1 MNSTIVAGFSELVK
15 KLTIELTNSKRE
27 KNPSSK
33 LLSIKLNATRRALQI
48 IKDFP
53 DPITNGEQLAP
64 IKGIGPK
71 FIKKMNE
78 MIESGSIS
86 EAKSDTSSNEGQE
99 NYENVKAL
107 IRITGIGPV
116 KAQKLV
122 DDGITL
128 DTLLTAYNSKD
139 KDLLETLTHHQLLGV
154 KHFHDLEKRIPRSE
168 ITEIKGFLEAMLKSI
183 NNDLSF
189 IILGSYRRE
198 VVTSG
203 DIDILVY
210 HKGIHTLEQAEST
223 TYLAEFKEILI
234 QHNFLV
240 DHLTMKG
247 TTKYMGFG
255 KYRDNPVR
263 RIDIRFIALE
273 SLGAAMLYFT
283 GSGEFNK
290 NMRTF
295 ALKNGYTINE
305 YGIYKL
311 KSNRKTKDYIVPTE
325 TEEDIFKVLGLKYIE
340 PHART
345 RYVKF
350 Q

>member
-1 MNSTIVAGFSELVK
+1 
-15 KLTIELTNSKRE
+15 
-27 KNPSSK
+27 
-33 LLSIKLNATRRALQI
+33 
-48 IKDFP
+48 
-53 DPITNGEQLAP
+53 
-64 IKGIGPK
+64 
-71 FIKKMNE
+71 
-78 MIESGSIS
+78 MIESGSIA
-86 EAKSDTSSNEGQE
+86 EAKSDTTPGEVGKAQE

-107 IRITGIGPV
+107 TRVTGIGPV

-122 DDGITL
+122 DEGITL
-128 DTLLTAYNSKD
+128 ETLLEAYTSKD
-139 KDLLETLTHHQLLGV
+139 KELLETLTHHQLLGV
-154 KHFHDLEKRIPRSE
+154 KHFHDLEKRIPHSE
-168 ITEIKGFLEAMLKSI
+168 ITEIKGFLESILKSI

-198 VVTSG
+198 AVTSG

-210 HKGIHTLEQAEST
+210 HTGIHTLEQAEST
-223 TYLAEFKEILI
+223 TYLSKFKEILI
-234 QHNFLV
+234 QHRFLV

-325 TEEDIFKVLGLKYIE
+325 TEEDIFKVLGLQYID
-340 PHART
+340 PPART